1 MVFEGCD
8 REYAEQV
15 TAEHKVNVKSG
26 NRTVQRWVPKRSHID
41 NHYLDAE
48 VYALAAAD
56 ISGVRTLHLQDEAE
70 AKAKAER
77 PEEHTLQRKH
87 GSSKTRTGYRRNDM
101 SEESKEL
108 DGNVSTAELLG
119 EVKTAIR
126 KILIG
131 GQSYQIG
138 SRKLTRAD
146 LYQLR
151 KLKEEL
157 EAEIA
162 AEGDTSL
169 LDNTY
174 VAFFDGR

>member
-1 MVFEGCD
+1 M
-8 REYAEQV
+8 
-15 TAEHKVNVKSG
+15 K
-26 NRTVQRWVPKRSHID
+26 
-41 NHYLDAE
+41 
-48 VYALAAAD
+48 
-56 ISGVRTLHLQDEAE
+56 
-70 AKAKAER
+70 KAK
-77 PEEHTLQRKH
+77 
-87 GSSKTRTGYRRNDM
+87 SSTVTSAPSSC
-101 SEESKEL
+101 SEKS
-108 DGNVSTAELLG
+108 
-119 EVKTAIR
+119 TAIR

>member
-1 MVFEGCD
+1 ML
-8 REYAEQV
+8 R
-15 TAEHKVNVKSG
+15 
-26 NRTVQRWVPKRSHID
+26 
-41 NHYLDAE
+41 
-48 VYALAAAD
+48 
-56 ISGVRTLHLQDEAE
+56 
-70 AKAKAER
+70 
-77 PEEHTLQRKH
+77 RKH

-108 DGNVSTAELLG
+108 DGNVSTVELLG

>member
-1 MVFEGCD
+1 MCD
-8 REYAEQV
+8 E
-15 TAEHKVNVKSG
+15 KNG
-26 NRTVQRWVPKRSHID
+26 
-41 NHYLDAE
+41 LDE
-48 VYALAAAD
+48 N
-56 ISGVRTLHLQDEAE
+56 ISA
-70 AKAKAER
+70 
-77 PEEHTLQRKH
+77 
-87 GSSKTRTGYRRNDM
+87 
-101 SEESKEL
+101 
-108 DGNVSTAELLG
+108 AELLG

>member
-1 MVFEGCD
+1 
-8 REYAEQV
+8 
-15 TAEHKVNVKSG
+15 
-26 NRTVQRWVPKRSHID
+26 
-41 NHYLDAE
+41 
-48 VYALAAAD
+48 
-56 ISGVRTLHLQDEAE
+56 
-70 AKAKAER
+70 
-77 PEEHTLQRKH
+77 
-87 GSSKTRTGYRRNDM
+87 M

-162 AEGDTSL
+162 AEATPVSWTTHTSPFLMGGDGSNEL
-169 LDNTY
+169 
-174 VAFFDGR
+174 AR

>member
-1 MVFEGCD
+1 M
-8 REYAEQV
+8 
-15 TAEHKVNVKSG
+15 K
-26 NRTVQRWVPKRSHID
+26 
-41 NHYLDAE
+41 
-48 VYALAAAD
+48 
-56 ISGVRTLHLQDEAE
+56 
-70 AKAKAER
+70 KAK
-77 PEEHTLQRKH
+77 
-87 GSSKTRTGYRRNDM
+87 SSTVTSAPPSCSGK
-101 SEESKEL
+101 S
-108 DGNVSTAELLG
+108 
-119 EVKTAIR
+119 KTAIR

>member
-1 MVFEGCD
+1 
-8 REYAEQV
+8 
-15 TAEHKVNVKSG
+15 
-26 NRTVQRWVPKRSHID
+26 
-41 NHYLDAE
+41 
-48 VYALAAAD
+48 
-56 ISGVRTLHLQDEAE
+56 
-70 AKAKAER
+70 
-77 PEEHTLQRKH
+77 
-87 GSSKTRTGYRRNDM
+87 M

-146 LYQLR
+146 LSTLR
-151 KLKEEL
+151 AMKKEL
-157 EAEIA
+157 EAQVN
-162 AEGDTSL
+162 AEGSTTL

>member
-1 MVFEGCD
+1 
-8 REYAEQV
+8 
-15 TAEHKVNVKSG
+15 
-26 NRTVQRWVPKRSHID
+26 
-41 NHYLDAE
+41 
-48 VYALAAAD
+48 
-56 ISGVRTLHLQDEAE
+56 
-70 AKAKAER
+70 
-77 PEEHTLQRKH
+77 
-87 GSSKTRTGYRRNDM
+87 M
-101 SEESKEL
+101 SEEKKEL
-108 DGNVSTAELLG
+108 DGNVSTVELLG

-138 SRKLTRAD
+138 S
-146 LYQLR
+146 R

>member
-1 MVFEGCD
+1 
-8 REYAEQV
+8 
-15 TAEHKVNVKSG
+15 
-26 NRTVQRWVPKRSHID
+26 
-41 NHYLDAE
+41 
-48 VYALAAAD
+48 
-56 ISGVRTLHLQDEAE
+56 
-70 AKAKAER
+70 
-77 PEEHTLQRKH
+77 
-87 GSSKTRTGYRRNDM
+87 M

-151 KLKEEL
+151 KLKDCL
-157 EAEIA
+157 LY
-162 AEGDTSL
+162 TSPSPR
-169 LDNTY
+169 DRTRSRMPSS
-174 VAFFDGR
+174 A